1 MLVNSLNLKQSN
13 VKAGIINLPGSKSI
27 SNRVLLISALGKG
40 EIKIKNLLFSDDTK
54 VMIASLKK
62 LGVKIK
68 HNEALK
74 ECTILGCNNSFPNKN
89 CELYVG
95 NAGTAIRP
103 LTASLSFNGGKYKIN
118 GTTRMH
124 ERPIG
129 DLVSSLNHIGAKID
143 YAKVKNYPPLII
155 NSAEITNHK
164 ISIRGDVSSQF
175 LTSLLIASPTFSK
188 NNKLEIQVNG
198 SLISKP
204 YVNITLQLLKF
215 FGLNVLANKNNFFS
229 IKENQIYSN
238 PKEIYI
244 EGDASS
250 ATYFLAAG
258 ALSGK
263 LIRVNGVGN
272 NSIQGDIKF
281 IEILT
286 KMGAII
292 KAGDDWIE
300 VSSDKQLIAIDDDF
314 NDIPDAAMTVA
325 ILALYAKGRTVIRN
339 IGSWRVKETDRLSAM
354 AVELKKL
361 GAQVIEG
368 EDFLQIESPSKLHDA
383 TIDTYD
389 DHRMAM
395 CFSLASLNSNFKEG
409 ANIVINDPHCVNKTF
424 PNYFKIL
431 NTIIE

>member
-1 MLVNSLNLKQSN
+1 MSINSLNLKQSN
-13 VKAGIINLPGSKSI
+13 VKTGIINLPGSKSI
-27 SNRVLLISALGKG
+27 SNRVLLISALGQG
-40 EIKIKNLLFSDDTK
+40 EIKIKNLLFSDDTN
-54 VMIASLKK
+54 VMLTALKK
-62 LGVKIK
+62 LGVKIE
-68 HNEALK
+68 HSESLK

-95 NAGTAIRP
+95 NSGTTIRP
-103 LTASLSFNGGKYKIN
+103 LTASLAFNGGKYKIN
-118 GTTRMH
+118 GTNRMH

-129 DLVSSLNHIGAKID
+129 DLVASLNHIGAKIE
-143 YAKVKNYPPLII
+143 YAQVNNYPPLVI
-155 NSAEITNHK
+155 NSSEITNQK

-175 LTSLLIASPTFSK
+175 LTSLLIASPTLSK

-198 SLISKP
+198 PLISKP
-204 YVNITLQLLKF
+204 YVSITLQLLKI
-215 FGLNVLANKNNFFS
+215 FGLKVLENKNNYFS

-238 PKEIYI
+238 PKEFYI

-250 ATYFLAAG
+250 ATYFLAAA

-263 LIRVNGVGN
+263 LVRVNGVGN

-281 IEILT
+281 IEILK
-286 KMGAII
+286 KMGAEI
-292 KAGDDWIE
+292 KMGEDWIE
-300 VSSDKQLIAIDDDF
+300 VNANKQLTAIDDDF
-314 NDIPDAAMTVA
+314 NDIPDAAMTVT
-325 ILALYAKGRTVIRN
+325 ILALYAQGRTVIRN

-354 AVELKKL
+354 AVELRKL
-361 GAQVIEG
+361 GAKVIEG
-368 EDFLQIESPSKLHDA
+368 EDFLQIESPSKIHDA

-395 CFSLASLNSNFKEG
+395 CFSLASLNSNFKNG
-409 ANIVINDPHCVNKTF
+409 ANIVINDPNCVNKTF